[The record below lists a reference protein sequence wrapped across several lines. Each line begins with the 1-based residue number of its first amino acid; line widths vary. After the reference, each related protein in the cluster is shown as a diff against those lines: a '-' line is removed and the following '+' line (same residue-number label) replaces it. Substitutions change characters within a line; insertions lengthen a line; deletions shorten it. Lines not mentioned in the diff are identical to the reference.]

1 MNGRSATKTIFFF
14 FLLIVII
21 FLQLLSAI
29 QTNRFNKKLNSL
41 EKVLSNASEQD
52 RTSAGQTLTSNQDY
66 PGDEGDWLVW
76 AFPVEPKTL
85 NLISVNSDIY
95 SRWMTFETVFEPLLS
110 YDYEEVKLKPHLA
123 ENYEVSADG
132 LEITFTLRD
141 DIHFSDGSPVT
152 TDDVIFT
159 YQTIIN
165 PKIDAAD
172 TAQSYIDVKGV
183 KRIDDKTVKFFM
195 KRPYFLALE
204 ILSFWNIGIYPKH
217 IYDFKTEAEF
227 NKRTSNPIGSGPYIF
242 EKWDVGEKITFRR
255 NENYWGPK
263 PKIKKVV
270 YRFITNDRA
279 RLQALRSGDADI
291 IIPAPDQFMDLVK
304 DEDFKKN
311 FKCLAYWNP
320 GVPFYYIG
328 WNQDTPFFS
337 DRRVRFAM
345 TLMLDRQAI
354 VQHLLKGSDK
364 IANGPFFI
372 YGRENN
378 PDIQPWPYDP
388 NKATELLDE
397 AGWKDTDGD
406 GIRDKN
412 GTSFRF
418 KFSYSADYLLY
429 QNLAAILKDS
439 AAKLGIEV
447 IPDPVEWSILITR
460 VTDRKF
466 ESMVM
471 GWGGA
476 IVDDNYQIF
485 HSSQIGNRGSN
496 YVGFK
501 NDEADKLLEQIRR
514 TMDEDKRIELSR
526 KLHSLLHY
534 EQPYTFLFTRPTYRI
549 VAPRFENVIVHK
561 LGLKEEE
568 WFVPKDK
575 QKYK

>member
-1 MNGRSATKTIFFF
+1 
-14 FLLIVII
+14 V
-21 FLQLLSAI
+21 
-29 QTNRFNKKLNSL
+29 
-41 EKVLSNASEQD
+41 
-52 RTSAGQTLTSNQDY
+52 
-66 PGDEGDWLVW
+66 
-76 AFPVEPKTL
+76 
-85 NLISVNSDIY
+85 
-95 SRWMTFETVFEPLLS
+95 
-110 YDYEEVKLKPHLA
+110 
-123 ENYEVSADG
+123 
-132 LEITFTLRD
+132 
-141 DIHFSDGSPVT
+141 
-152 TDDVIFT
+152 
-159 YQTIIN
+159 
-165 PKIDAAD
+165 
-172 TAQSYIDVKGV
+172 
-183 KRIDDKTVKFFM
+183 
-195 KRPYFLALE
+195 
-204 ILSFWNIGIYPKH
+204 
-217 IYDFKTEAEF
+217 
-227 NKRTSNPIGSGPYIF
+227 
-242 EKWDVGEKITFRR
+242 
-255 NENYWGPK
+255 
-263 PKIKKVV
+263 
-270 YRFITNDRA
+270 
-279 RLQALRSGDADI
+279 DI
-291 IIPAPDQFMDLVK
+291 IIPSPDQFMDLIK
-304 DEDFKKN
+304 DENFKN
-311 FKCLAYWNP
+311 SFKCLAYWNP

-364 IANGPFFI
+364 IATGPFFI

-388 NKATELLDE
+388 NKAAELLDE

-501 NDEADKLLEQIRR
+501 NAEADKLLEQIRR
-514 TMDEDKRIELSR
+514 TMDDEKRIKLSR
-526 KLHSLLHY
+526 KFHSIVHY

-549 VAPRFENVIVHK
+549 VVPRFENVIVHK
-561 LGLKEEE
+561 LGVKEEE

-575 QKYK
+575 QRYK